1 MRTKRYVVKD
11 IMLLLLLMKMMMC
24 VKTIE
29 IQCIMANRR
38 NSQASLPLHPL
49 LTSIGSEAIL
59 LSASTD
65 YKHSAYMKTSV
76 SFPSH
81 SVVCVRALLVLH
93 DSK

>member
-1 MRTKRYVVKD
+1 
-11 IMLLLLLMKMMMC
+11 

-81 SVVCVRALLVLH
+81 SVVCVRANNCVLCGPICG
-93 DSK
+93 DVVCIQQ